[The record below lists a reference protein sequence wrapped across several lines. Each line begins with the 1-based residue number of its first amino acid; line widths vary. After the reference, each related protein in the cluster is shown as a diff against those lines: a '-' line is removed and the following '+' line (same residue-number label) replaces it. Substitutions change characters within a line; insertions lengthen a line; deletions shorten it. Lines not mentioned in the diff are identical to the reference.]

1 MAGTP
6 LFMQDVTLNLKLNP
20 GGSTRAEFN
29 CDLSTAEIV
38 STAGDEVEYS
48 TLCPS
53 GSYKSVGKTTYALH
67 IVAVQ
72 RWAVDG
78 LATFL
83 WDNDGQLADFQYQ
96 AHGAGVVPSATAPG
110 MSGTVRLI
118 AGNYGG
124 EVATFAELDVELPC
138 SSKPTKLV
146 AAFPALDE
154 SAAADEREAADE
166 SAPKSRRRKPAD
178 EPEAAEAVT
187 YVGA

>member
-6 LFMQDVTLNLKLNP
+6 LFMQDVTLNLKLT
-20 GGSTRAEFN
+20 GGPTRTEYN
-29 CDLSTAEIV
+29 CDLSTAEII

-48 TLCPS
+48 TLCPT
-53 GSYKSVGKTTYALH
+53 GSYKSVGKTTYTLH

-83 WDNDGQLADFQYQ
+83 WDNDGALADFQYQ
-96 AHGAGVVPSATAPG
+96 AHGAGVIPSATAPG
-110 MSGTVRLI
+110 MSGQVRLI

-146 AAFPALDE
+146 AAFPA
-154 SAAADEREAADE
+154 ADEAEAEADAGDDA
-166 SAPKSRRRKPAD
+166 APKRARKSA
-178 EPEAAEAVT
+178 EPEPVAA
-187 YVGA
+187 GA